1 MIDKYLEHL
10 TAKVNDKILQLQ
22 EAMADGNANDFAEYK
37 KMCGEIKGLLTARSF
52 IQDLHERLK
61 QNDDDE

>member
-10 TAKVNDKILQLQ
+10 TGKVNDKILQLQ

-52 IQDLHERLK
+52 ILDLHERLNK
-61 QNDDDE
+61 NEDDE

>member
-10 TAKVNDKILQLQ
+10 TSKVNDKILQLQ

-37 KMCGEIKGLLTARSF
+37 KCV
-52 IQDLHERLK
+52 ERLK
-61 QNDDDE
+61 VFSPRVPSS

>member
-52 IQDLHERLK
+52 ILDLHERLNK
-61 QNDDDE
+61 NEDDE

>member
-10 TAKVNDKILQLQ
+10 TNKVDDKILQLQ

-52 IQDLHERLK
+52 IKDLHERLN
-61 QNDDDE
+61 QDDDSE